1 MLRTADN
8 GLKKLC
14 NLRVLRGSYLWV
26 YRTKVTKVLCGHEM
40 VVDGVMRK
48 VAPDFLRSWVY
59 YFKVHGSL
67 NFLSEMAVVTQKRA
81 QVEVPRREAR
91 QSSVQL
97 FPSRGMVL
105 LAIFALD
112 NASSSA
118 NVRTLL
124 MSFWR
129 DLKLLPFP
137 VPAACA
143 SAS

>member
-1 MLRTADN
+1 MP
-8 GLKKLC
+8 
-14 NLRVLRGSYLWV
+14 
-26 YRTKVTKVLCGHEM
+26 KVV
-40 VVDGVMRK
+40 R
-48 VAPDFLRSWVY
+48 DFLRSWVY

-91 QSSVQL
+91 QSSVHL
-97 FPSRGMVL
+97 FPSCGTGL
-105 LAIFALD
+105 LAIFAPG
-112 NASSSA
+112 NASASA

-124 MSFWR
+124 RSYWR
-129 DLKLLPFP
+129 DLKLLPFT

>member
-1 MLRTADN
+1 MP
-8 GLKKLC
+8 
-14 NLRVLRGSYLWV
+14 
-26 YRTKVTKVLCGHEM
+26 
-40 VVDGVMRK
+40 K
-48 VAPDFLRSWVY
+48 VACDFLRSWVNY
-59 YFKVHGSL
+59 VEVQGSL

-112 NASSSA
+112 NASASA
-118 NVRTLL
+118 IVRTLL

-129 DLKLLPFP
+129 DLKLLPFT

>member
-1 MLRTADN
+1 
-8 GLKKLC
+8 
-14 NLRVLRGSYLWV
+14 
-26 YRTKVTKVLCGHEM
+26 M
-40 VVDGVMRK
+40 VVGGVMRK

-81 QVEVPRREAR
+81 QVEVPRREALL
-91 QSSVQL
+91 SSVQL
-97 FPSRGMVL
+97 SPSSGTVV
-105 LAIFALD
+105 LAIFAPD
-112 NASSSA
+112 NASASA

-124 MSFWR
+124 RSYWR
-129 DLKLLPFP
+129 DLELLPFT

>member
-1 MLRTADN
+1 MP
-8 GLKKLC
+8 
-14 NLRVLRGSYLWV
+14 
-26 YRTKVTKVLCGHEM
+26 KVV
-40 VVDGVMRK
+40 R
-48 VAPDFLRSWVY
+48 DFLRSWVY

-91 QSSVQL
+91 QSSVHL
-97 FPSRGMVL
+97 FPSCGTGL
-105 LAIFALD
+105 LAIFAPG
-112 NASSSA
+112 NASASA

-129 DLKLLPFP
+129 DLKLHPFT